1 MDEGTA
7 IERLCEVVEMQ
18 SAIIK
23 AQHETIRQLGGVD
36 PTEQKTEQTR
46 RKSRE
51 LCGNI
56 FDV

>member
-1 MDEGTA
+1 MDEGTV
-7 IERLCEVVEMQ
+7 IEKLCEVVEVQ

-23 AQHETIRQLGGVD
+23 AQHETIRLLGGAD
-36 PTEQKTEQTR
+36 PTEQRTEQTR
-46 RKSRE
+46 QKSRE